1 MRVGPQFVH
10 QHQMLWN
17 LTKINHQELLLRL
30 QLKELHSRFVSFS
43 FVQELRELVGLHH
56 DVQLLCLEL
65 HVKQFV
71 GERLLPL
78 LEKMDPFDR

>member
-30 QLKELHSRFVSFS
+30 QLKELHSRFVSLFLSYRSFVNLLVFIMTFS
-43 FVQELRELVGLHH
+43 FSVLSYT
-56 DVQLLCLEL
+56 
-65 HVKQFV
+65 
-71 GERLLPL
+71 
-78 LEKMDPFDR
+78 